1 MDDVQFAI
9 NEDALAALGFEVED
23 YIDRLAAIFDKYNE
37 TIGKLNAVY
46 QGPGSKKIMEYYQS
60 VKPSF
65 SIVKKN
71 IKNYST
77 DLLQV
82 IKAYKSMDSKY
93 TNIILNLA
101 EDKSAKAKSTRVD
114 KVVNRL

>member
-9 NEDALAALGFEVED
+9 NEEALAALGFEVED
-23 YIDRLAAIFDKYNE
+23 YIDRLAGIFEKYNI
-37 TIGKLNAVY
+37 TINKLYSAY
-46 QGPGSKKIMEYYQS
+46 QGPGSKKIMGYYENL
-60 VKPSF
+60 KPSF

-82 IKAYKSMDSKY
+82 IKSYKSMDRKY
-93 TNIILNLA
+93 ANIVLNLA
-101 EDKSAKAKSTRVD
+101 EDKEKSANNIRVD
-114 KVVNRL
+114 KVVNKL